1 MWDGKNV
8 YDIDEIPSIEFV
20 DQKVN
25 ADGLAEG
32 TGYKMDDFFPI
43 FIIII
48 TDWLVNFMSTMVF
61 LTISFLFSFEP
72 SEVDTIQRNQTPIQ
86 LFIFILN
93 ITIKNLVI
101 VGGIMA
107 NSQFIAYDIQLF
119 ELSLDL
125 VLIGAATCSAIIT
138 FARYLLYDEMVTMD
152 SLRSL
157 KH

>member
-8 YDIDEIPSIEFV
+8 YDRDDIPSFEFV

-61 LTISFLFSFEP
+61 LTISFLFSF
-72 SEVDTIQRNQTPIQ
+72 
-86 LFIFILN
+86 
-93 ITIKNLVI
+93 
-101 VGGIMA
+101 
-107 NSQFIAYDIQLF
+107 
-119 ELSLDL
+119 
-125 VLIGAATCSAIIT
+125 
-138 FARYLLYDEMVTMD
+138 
-152 SLRSL
+152 
-157 KH
+157 